1 MQASYRL
8 VSLIG
13 AVGLV
18 LVIGSGCSKSID
30 AGAGSQSMDPG
41 AKKSESPQSSQTAS
55 KGQEAQASGGVVEEQ
70 KPLKGFEKEP
80 KEERLGG
87 GGTMVAKADS
97 ESVQQA
103 DERRKE
109 QAAAAAAGLLDVFF
123 GYDSWKITDE
133 GKTVLARDAAWLK
146 ANAKQKALVEG
157 HCDERGTQAYNLV
170 LGEKRAKSVK
180 NYLVELGVKGD
191 RLQVRSF
198 GKEKPFC
205 NEHDEACYQQNR
217 RAHVVVKTQ

>member
-1 MQASYRL
+1 MQASYKL
-8 VSLIG
+8 LSLIG
-13 AVGLV
+13 AVGLI

-30 AGAGSQSMDPG
+30 AGAGSESMD
-41 AKKSESPQSSQTAS
+41 AKKGEGA

-87 GGTMVAKADS
+87 GGTMVAKADPNS
-97 ESVQQA
+97 TQQA
-103 DERRKE
+103 DERMRE
-109 QAAAAAAGLLDVFF
+109 QAAATAAGLVDVFF

-133 GKTVLARDAAWLK
+133 GKNILARDADWLK
-146 ANAKQKALVEG
+146 ANGKQKALVEG

-180 NYLVELGVKGD
+180 NYLVELGVKSD

-205 NEHDEACYQQNR
+205 NEHDESCYQQNR
-217 RAHVVVKTQ
+217 RAHVVVKSQ

>member
-1 MQASYRL
+1 MHASYKL
-8 VSLIG
+8 LSLIG
-13 AVGLV
+13 AIGLI

-30 AGAGSQSMDPG
+30 AGAGSQSMDSG
-41 AKKSESPQSSQTAS
+41 AKKGEGSKEAG

-97 ESVQQA
+97 DTTKQA
-103 DERRKE
+103 DERMRE
-109 QAAAAAAGLLDVFF
+109 QAAASAAGLVDVFF

-133 GKTVLARDAAWLK
+133 GKNILARDADWLK

-205 NEHDEACYQQNR
+205 NEHDESCYQQNR
-217 RAHVVVKTQ
+217 RAHVVVKQ

>member
-1 MQASYRL
+1 MHASYRL
-8 VSLIG
+8 LSLIG
-13 AVGLV
+13 AIGLI

-30 AGAGSQSMDPG
+30 AGAGSESMDSG
-41 AKKSESPQSSQTAS
+41 AKKGEGA

-87 GGTMVAKADS
+87 GGTMVAKADPDS
-97 ESVQQA
+97 TKQA
-103 DERRKE
+103 DERMRE
-109 QAAAAAAGLLDVFF
+109 QAASTAAGLLDVFF
-123 GYDSWKITDE
+123 GYDSSKITDE
-133 GKTVLARDAAWLK
+133 GKNTLARDADWLK

-205 NEHDEACYQQNR
+205 NEHDESCYQQNR
-217 RAHVVVKTQ
+217 RAHVVVKQ